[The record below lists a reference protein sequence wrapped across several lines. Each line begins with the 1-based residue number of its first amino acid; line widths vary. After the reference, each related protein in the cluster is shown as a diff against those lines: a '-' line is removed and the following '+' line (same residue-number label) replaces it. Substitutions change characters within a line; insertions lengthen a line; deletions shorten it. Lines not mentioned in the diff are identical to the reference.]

1 MWLLLLL
8 ICGFCCRGP
17 AFAQNGSL
25 TSHRNIGLL
34 PSDCSALLNRILGG
48 NEADL
53 GEFPWL
59 AALIYRSPKGQLGF
73 LCGGSLINKRYVLTA
88 AHCLLPGSS
97 GNTLIGVRLGE
108 HNTATPIDCNSDGE
122 CSDHPVDLGI
132 EEVLP
137 HPEYDSRR
145 SSQFNDIGLI
155 RLNSDVPYTDYIK
168 PICLPLEEPL
178 KKSFKGEILFA
189 AGWGRTE
196 SDSQSAVL
204 LKVSLPG
211 VPVEA
216 CRKVYGSM
224 DQPIGTSQICAG
236 GEQGRDSCRGDSGGP
251 LMTADSSGSLVV
263 SGVASYGN
271 NVCGK
276 KGWPGVYTRVSYFTN
291 WVLES
296 LKP

>member
-155 RLNSDVPYTDYIK
+155 RLNSDVPYTD
-168 PICLPLEEPL
+168 
-178 KKSFKGEILFA
+178 
-189 AGWGRTE
+189 
-196 SDSQSAVL
+196 SQSAVL